1 MEAQGG
7 GESLALKERVGNK
20 DQDANDVEARNGII
34 FDERDEMDLDLESES
49 KDRINKPISK
59 NDYDSDQD
67 DEDDDE
73 GSKHLNFTT
82 PSMPNTNI
90 NNNNTSSNNTPI
102 HRSSPHPHPHLQN
115 QIHSRS
121 TAPFEPPTSGE
132 NLYMWISI
140 ALVTALS
147 LVAILI
153 SLDVIDWPGDG
164 IGLNRRDRVGH
175 KIEALNLE
183 GSNGEKEM
191 IGRTYPALERLDRFL
206 ENDQEEDKEV
216 NLRFRRKGRRR

>member
-1 MEAQGG
+1 MEAQVGNV
-7 GESLALKERVGNK
+7 ESLALKERVGNK
-20 DQDANDVEARNGII
+20 DQDANDGDARNGII
-34 FDERDEMDLDLESES
+34 FDERDEMDLDLESGS
-49 KDRINKPISK
+49 KDRINKPISS

-67 DEDDDE
+67 EDEDDE

-82 PSMPNTNI
+82 PSMPNTNT

-102 HRSSPHPHPHLQN
+102 HRSSPHPHPQN

-147 LVAILI
+147 LVAVLI

-164 IGLNRRDRVGH
+164 IGLNRRDGLGH
-175 KIEALNLE
+175 KIEALNLLR
-183 GSNGEKEM
+183 SNGEKEM
-191 IGRTYPALERLDRFL
+191 IARTYPTLERLDRFL
-206 ENDQEEDKEV
+206 GNHHEAEKEV